1 MADQQRSSRRGLDYE
16 PNETPSR
23 MASVDDFLDSVD
35 DALLLAPV
43 SQHARGAQPHV
54 VRTLRDFNRMPPP
67 APAREVKREMETAQ
81 VEREEKLQG
90 MMMQEQ
96 LDLFGEMARRIQG
109 MARMVSGKR
118 EANEARERFER
129 VVEEAKAA
137 LRMSLRKSIMSLRPI
152 LSPADRSMPE
162 CPKVS
167 TEGRF
172 PSSSW
177 SSGSCPGSTP
187 GPARI

>member
-43 SQHARGAQPHV
+43 SAHAMRGAQPHV

-67 APAREVKREMETAQ
+67 AVDREVKREMETAQ

-109 MARMVSGKR
+109 MARMV
-118 EANEARERFER
+118 
-129 VVEEAKAA
+129 
-137 LRMSLRKSIMSLRPI
+137 
-152 LSPADRSMPE
+152 
-162 CPKVS
+162 
-167 TEGRF
+167 
-172 PSSSW
+172 
-177 SSGSCPGSTP
+177 
-187 GPARI
+187 

>member
-43 SQHARGAQPHV
+43 SQHAMRGAQPHV

-67 APAREVKREMETAQ
+67 AADREVKREMETAQ

-137 LRMSLRKSIMSLRPI
+137 LRIQRAIRGAL
-152 LSPADRSMPE
+152 
-162 CPKVS
+162 
-167 TEGRF
+167 GRRF
-172 PSSSW
+172 V
-177 SSGSCPGSTP
+177 
-187 GPARI
+187 RMFH